1 MSEHETEINVPPVG
15 VSEDEAPA
23 RSISYVDLLKQDMQ
37 ALTEAEE
44 AYIKVP
50 GYEKS
55 GLQVK
60 YRLPES
66 GMELDKISR
75 RVNREYKET
84 FQRNLYNAIDMMI
97 YLCEGLYV
105 QPEGEDEPIPF
116 DPEGKG
122 HPVYFDDNLATVLN
136 MNGAEVR
143 PRNVVKKLFNGNDF
157 AIVNHAER
165 LNRWLMDTSA
175 DLETEFWQSGE

>member
-1 MSEHETEINVPPVG
+1 MSEHETEIQSPVG

-23 RSISYVDLLKQDMQ
+23 RSVSYVDLLKQDLQ
-37 ALTEAEE
+37 SLTDNEE
-44 AYIKVP
+44 VYIKVP

-55 GLQVK
+55 GLQIK

-66 GMELDKISR
+66 GAELDKIAR
-75 RVNREYKET
+75 RINREYKET

-105 QPEGEDEPIPF
+105 QPENEDEPVPF
-116 DPEGKG
+116 NTNGGDSPIF
-122 HPVYFDDNLATVLN
+122 FDEELAGVLN
-136 MNGAEVR
+136 MNGTDLRVR
-143 PRNVVKKLFNGNDF
+143 AIVKRLFNNNDF

-175 DLETEFWQSGE
+175 DLEVEFWQSGE